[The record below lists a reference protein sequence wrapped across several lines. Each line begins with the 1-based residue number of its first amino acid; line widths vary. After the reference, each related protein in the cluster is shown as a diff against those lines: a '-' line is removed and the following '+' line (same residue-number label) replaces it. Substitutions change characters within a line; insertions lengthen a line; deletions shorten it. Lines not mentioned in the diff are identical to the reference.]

1 MSKVA
6 WKSFWRGRRGRE
18 ATREVCGQ
26 VEEEGG
32 GIRCVEGG
40 GRALTGEEELAG
52 GGEGSV

>member
-32 GIRCVEGG
+32 GIRFVEGG
-40 GRALTGEEELAG
+40 GRAITGEELAG